1 MLLDAQ
7 QQHFGSHWLALKWP
21 HHHITSDLCKA
32 LWTLSSRKC
41 FLCCLLRQQ
50 AALPKELPALFHLFR
65 LTTPQW
71 ICFSLSFFSFFFLPQ
86 TLSLAYGI
94 AKVFFYIICFIIKT
108 FIWAVKRQKWF
119 KRWIKQPGLREQ
131 GLITLGIYLCFILP
145 LWTTGNALT

>member
-71 ICFSLSFFSFFFLPQ
+71 ICFSLSFFSFFFSSPNII
-86 TLSLAYGI
+86 LSLWNSKSIFLYYL
-94 AKVFFYIICFIIKT
+94 FYHKDI
-108 FIWAVKRQKWF
+108 IWAVKRQKWF
-119 KRWIKQPGLREQ
+119 KRCIKQAGLGEQ
-131 GLITLGIYLCFILP
+131 GLVTLGIYLCFILP